1 MLLSIQGDPSLAPQD
16 CLTSVINTFSVL
28 GTDEVIRKD
37 VLELLNKKES
47 LFRMMRKAREIG
59 NEIVPHF
66 KTIELSEGQK
76 IAKEMQTEMAELIKV
91 PPPSLII
98 DLVIP

>member
-1 MLLSIQGDPSLAPQD
+1 MFKLSLLSVQGDPSLAPQD
-16 CLTSVINTFSVL
+16 CLTSVVNRFSVL
-28 GTDEVIRKD
+28 GSDEVIQKD
-37 VLELLNKKES
+37 VLEILNKKES
-47 LFRMMRKAREIG
+47 LLRMMRKAREIG

-91 PPPSLII
+91 HPVLLSIF
-98 DLVIP
+98 